1 MSVVGH
7 KSLVTCGGPDGSM
20 NRQWGFRHHL
30 NNVSSL
36 PASQPCVVNNEI
48 ENILNII
55 INMITTRISGR
66 GREEGRVQMSP
77 LLL

>member
-1 MSVVGH
+1 MSEVGH
-7 KSLVTCGGPDGSM
+7 KSLVTLAGSLSREGRFHEQAGGFNAS
-20 NRQWGFRHHL
+20 HY
-30 NNVSSL
+30 SL
-36 PASQPCVVNNEI
+36 PASQPWVENNEV

-55 INMITTRISGR
+55 KPITTRISGR